1 MPWLLDENSEELLN
15 AAELL
20 LGGVLLELLAAML
33 ELLGLLLMVEDEL
46 GSSSSS
52 TLEQENVNSIAST
65 MPAANRKRLAFIKN
79 LLLLWV
85 SLVFFTRKDG
95 GGG

>member
-20 LGGVLLELLAAML
+20 LGIPLELLNATLELLAAML
-33 ELLGLLLMVEDEL
+33 ELLGLLPVVEDEL

-52 TLEQENVNSIAST
+52 TLEQEVIRAMLNMAERISDFVLCLFMGFS
-65 MPAANRKRLAFIKN
+65 PF
-79 LLLLWV
+79 V
-85 SLVFFTRKDG
+85 
-95 GGG
+95 